1 MKDYLG
7 PFEIDWRYELKNRWY
22 SGTSRGEQGQAELPL
37 PPIIAV
43 DERSIQ
49 VSIQRIRIPEA
60 EADAYLEKTLQ
71 IVTLTAEVADL
82 KRALWEA
89 RQKQAELKTQVIDA
103 EARLEAVQQDTLES
117 LSPGQLAH
125 RILNCDMLQTA
136 ELFEVAAIELRKRA
150 SE

>member
-7 PFEIDWRYELKNRWY
+7 SFEIEGQYVSDEVRHTSY
-22 SGTSRGEQGQAELPL
+22 SVGGQGYTSIQLPL
-37 PPIIAV
+37 IHPGLHDHRFEIV
-43 DERSIQ
+43 K
-49 VSIQRIRIPEA
+49 IRIPEG